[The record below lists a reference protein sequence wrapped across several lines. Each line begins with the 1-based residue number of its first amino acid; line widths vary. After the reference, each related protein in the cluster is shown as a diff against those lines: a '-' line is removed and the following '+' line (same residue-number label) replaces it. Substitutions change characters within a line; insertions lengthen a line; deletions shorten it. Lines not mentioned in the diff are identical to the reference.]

1 MKKNLLFLFAVVL
14 GLTACNQNKSFKV
27 NVGLT
32 NGNEKTVYL
41 QKYVDNVPVTIDSAV
56 IADDQAVLTA
66 PVDDPQLL
74 YALKVKGKRGSM
86 PFFADNKDVTF
97 VGDMNNPQAVE
108 IIASETQAELDAYND
123 QVKAF
128 DTQIRDLY
136 AVMQQAFADNDSL
149 KMDSLNK
156 VGTALMEQQDSFR
169 DYYIK
174 AHPES
179 FVTHYILDG
188 VKQDY
193 PIDQLKEMVGT
204 FTTESIYRDHLND
217 YIAKQ
222 ERLDVG
228 QPFIDFTLQTKE
240 GEKVSLAEVIAT
252 NKLTLVDFWASWC
265 GPCRKENPVVK
276 AAYEQFHGLGFGINP
291 AAQWTVT
298 TGWRYMFGSEAVP
311 AGLFAL
317 LICFVPETPRYL
329 VSVGQDQKALDVLS
343 KINGSSKAAQ
353 ILQDIKDT
361 LTVKTEKLM
370 TYGALCIFVGIM
382 LSVFQQAV
390 GINAV
395 LYYAPRI
402 FGDMG
407 MENPMVV
414 TVFMGVINILFTLVA
429 IFTVEKWGRKPLL
442 IFGSLGMAIGAFG
455 VALTF
460 GHAGLEMVTAISIM
474 VYSASFM
481 FSWGPICWVLIAEI
495 FPNTIRGAAV
505 AIAVAFQWIFNFIV
519 SSTFVPMFNMHLTEG
534 DDFGHWFTYGLYGI
548 ICIIAAIFVWRLV
561 PETKGKTLE
570 DMSRLWKKKQ
580 E

>member
-1 MKKNLLFLFAVVL
+1 MKKYVLFLFAVVL

-123 QVKAF
+123 QLKAF

-136 AVMQQAFADNDSL
+136 AVMQQAFADNDSI

-169 DYYIK
+169 DDYIK
-174 AHPES
+174 AHPNS

-228 QPFIDFTLQTKE
+228 QPFIDFTLKTNE
-240 GEKVSLAEVIAT
+240 GNEVVLSEIIPQ

-276 AAYEQFHGLGFGINP
+276 AAYEQFHGLGFGVI
-291 AAQWTVT
+291 
-298 TGWRYMFGSEAVP
+298 G
-311 AGLFAL
+311 
-317 LICFVPETPRYL
+317 
-329 VSVGQDQKALDVLS
+329 VSVDQDE
-343 KINGSSKAAQ
+343 AAW
-353 ILQDIKDT
+353 L
-361 LTVKTEKLM
+361 
-370 TYGALCIFVGIM
+370 
-382 LSVFQQAV
+382 QAV
-390 GINAV
+390 EEDQLPWTQVRDSENKVSEDYMI
-395 LYYAPRI
+395 YYIPSN
-402 FGDMG
+402 FLFDNNGK
-407 MENPMVV
+407 MVAKGLRGEDL
-414 TVFMGVINILFTLVA
+414 TAKLS
-429 IFTVEKWGRKPLL
+429 ELL
-442 IFGSLGMAIGAFG
+442 
-455 VALTF
+455 
-460 GHAGLEMVTAISIM
+460 
-474 VYSASFM
+474 
-481 FSWGPICWVLIAEI
+481 
-495 FPNTIRGAAV
+495 
-505 AIAVAFQWIFNFIV
+505 
-519 SSTFVPMFNMHLTEG
+519 
-534 DDFGHWFTYGLYGI
+534 
-548 ICIIAAIFVWRLV
+548 
-561 PETKGKTLE
+561 K
-570 DMSRLWKKKQ
+570 
-580 E
+580 

>member
-97 VGDMNNPQAVE
+97 VGDMNNPQDVE

-169 DYYIK
+169 DDYIK

-276 AAYEQFHGLGFGINP
+276 AAYEQFHGLGFG
-291 AAQWTVT
+291 VL
-298 TGWRYMFGSEAVP
+298 G
-311 AGLFAL
+311 
-317 LICFVPETPRYL
+317 
-329 VSVGQDQKALDVLS
+329 VSVDQDEAAWLQALEEDQLPWTQVRDSENKVSEDYMIYYIPSNFLFDNNGKMVAKGLRGEDLTAKLS
-343 KINGSSKAAQ
+343 E
-353 ILQDIKDT
+353 IL
-361 LTVKTEKLM
+361 
-370 TYGALCIFVGIM
+370 
-382 LSVFQQAV
+382 
-390 GINAV
+390 N
-395 LYYAPRI
+395 
-402 FGDMG
+402 
-407 MENPMVV
+407 
-414 TVFMGVINILFTLVA
+414 
-429 IFTVEKWGRKPLL
+429 
-442 IFGSLGMAIGAFG
+442 
-455 VALTF
+455 
-460 GHAGLEMVTAISIM
+460 
-474 VYSASFM
+474 
-481 FSWGPICWVLIAEI
+481 
-495 FPNTIRGAAV
+495 
-505 AIAVAFQWIFNFIV
+505 
-519 SSTFVPMFNMHLTEG
+519 
-534 DDFGHWFTYGLYGI
+534 
-548 ICIIAAIFVWRLV
+548 
-561 PETKGKTLE
+561 
-570 DMSRLWKKKQ
+570 
-580 E
+580 